1 LKLSVK
7 MDKQGRIIIPKE
19 IRNLLREEQTFKVDY
34 IEDYIKSY
42 PYNKATCTDAI
53 ILEICN
59 ERSNQ
64 NEK

>member
-1 LKLSVK
+1 MKLSVK
-7 MDKQGRIIIPKE
+7 MDRQGRIVIPKE
-19 IRNLLREEQTFKVDY
+19 IRKLLQEEQLFKVDY
-34 IEDYIKSY
+34 IEDYIKSH

-59 ERSNQ
+59 ERKNQ